1 MERAASGLGPDC
13 PHPGPLQ
20 SWSHAQVSHSQ
31 PHTTPSPGQGKLTR
45 PGGSPASAL
54 YAGSFYPWTCHMPL
68 HRSGHIWRFPPEIR
82 VSARIEAMMA
92 WIARGSINLDS

>member
-1 MERAASGLGPDC
+1 MKRAASGLGPDC

-45 PGGSPASAL
+45 PGGVQPVLYMQDLFILGPAICL
-54 YAGSFYPWTCHMPL
+54 FTDPVIFGDFL
-68 HRSGHIWRFPPEIR
+68 LKLG
-82 VSARIEAMMA
+82 
-92 WIARGSINLDS
+92 